1 MSPESVSKEAPGG
14 RACHEVSVNQK
25 RHRWNEEPFPFILF
39 LPNPA
44 ILLDA
49 GKSKQHA
56 PISFFFVLWLTHD
69 DKCSRTRNFL
79 VDRSCHVILT

>member
-1 MSPESVSKEAPGG
+1 MSQESVSKGPLEG
-14 RACHEVSVNQK
+14 RGPVTKSRLIK

-44 ILLDA
+44 ILLTRGNQSNMHQLA
-49 GKSKQHA
+49 S
-56 PISFFFVLWLTHD
+56 FVLWLTHD
-69 DKCSRTRNFL
+69 DKCWRTRNFL